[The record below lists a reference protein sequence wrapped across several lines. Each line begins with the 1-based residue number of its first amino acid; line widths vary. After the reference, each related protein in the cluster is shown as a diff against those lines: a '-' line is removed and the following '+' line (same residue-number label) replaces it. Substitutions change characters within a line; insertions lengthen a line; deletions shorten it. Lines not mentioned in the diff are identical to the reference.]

1 MKYIQLNE
9 DIKTKAQIEKFLYK
23 ELNDYFVV
31 NQKEIKRVVEAV
43 VQQSCD
49 SLFSSIRLGR
59 EC

>member
-31 NQKEIKRVVEAV
+31 NQKEINIMA
-43 VQQSCD
+43 QYY
-49 SLFSSIRLGR
+49 
-59 EC
+59 